1 MWMICFAGLV
11 ICLLV
16 QVLILAFVGVGAAL
30 GFLCEFVCLMAG
42 LVYIDCCGHCCLR
55 CSVLFVCVW
64 GLMGCVFWWG
74 LVLGFGWVWCLFPY
88 CVWVIVC
95 SDSDC
100 WLYSQIA

>member
-16 QVLILAFVGVGAAL
+16 QVLVLAFVGVGAAL

-64 GLMGCVFWWG
+64 GSMGCVVWWG
-74 LVLGFGWVWCLFPY
+74 FGVRFWLGLVFVSLLRVG
-88 CVWVIVC
+88 
-95 SDSDC
+95 DC
-100 WLYSQIA
+100 MFR